1 MQEVPSM
8 LSPDL
13 ATPAEPARALAR
25 GVARLFAD
33 LGQTALFE
41 FSLRNRR
48 RADVTALAA
57 DGLFTIAEIKTSV
70 ADFRADQ
77 KWPDYLPFC
86 DFFYFAVPTDFPT
99 SLIPDECGLIVAD
112 TYGGAIV
119 REAPEVRMNAARR
132 RALALR
138 YARTAAR
145 RLMQH
150 SDPGGAY

>member
-1 MQEVPSM
+1 MQDVPSI
-8 LSPDL
+8 LSADAGLP
-13 ATPAEPARALAR
+13 TEPARALAR
-25 GVARLFAD
+25 GVARLFAEM
-33 LGQTALFE
+33 GHTALFE

-77 KWPDYLPFC
+77 KWPEYLPFC
-86 DFFYFAVPTDFPT
+86 DYFYFAVPTDFPT
-99 SLIPDECGLIVAD
+99 PLIPDECGLIVAD
-112 TYGGAIV
+112 PYGGAIV
-119 REAPEVRMNAARR
+119 REAPEVRMNGTRR

-145 RLMQH
+145 RLMQQ
-150 SDPGGAY
+150 SDPGGRF

>member
-1 MQEVPSM
+1 MRDARPI
-8 LSPDL
+8 LSPDANL
-13 ATPAEPARALAR
+13 PVEPAQALAR

-99 SLIPDECGLIVAD
+99 ALIPDECGLIVAD
-112 TYGGAIV
+112 AYGGAIV
-119 REAPEVRMNAARR
+119 REAPEVRMNATRR

-138 YARTAAR
+138 YGRTAAR
-145 RLMQH
+145 RLMRH
-150 SDPGGAY
+150 TDPGGSY

>member
-1 MQEVPSM
+1 MRDARPIPS
-8 LSPDL
+8 SDADL
-13 ATPAEPARALAR
+13 PVEPAQALAR

-99 SLIPDECGLIVAD
+99 ALIPDECGLIVAD
-112 TYGGAIV
+112 AYGGAIV
-119 REAPEVRMNAARR
+119 REAPEVRMNATRR

-138 YARTAAR
+138 YGRTAAR

-150 SDPGGAY
+150 TDPGGGY